1 MNDLTKAQSLG
12 FKFGKNGAHAARSM
26 MLEELRTLLASRSA
40 NASKDDYLADIVEF
54 NVLHK
59 STENARRLTFRHLV
73 DLYGMSPEIPLF
85 YVFRKL
91 WNVSEDA
98 QPLLA
103 FQLAVARDPL
113 LRGSI
118 PVIMELQEGEHL
130 PRETM
135 EAHLAH
141 DDPDRFS
148 PASLKSFSQNING
161 SWTMA
166 GYLTGRNKKF
176 KTQPKVSYV
185 NVAFA
190 LFLAHCHGVSGQ
202 RLFTSSWFQLLG
214 CDLAQGYELAYAASL
229 RGLINFKQASE
240 IIEVTFSNLIAPELM
255 A

>member
-1 MNDLTKAQSLG
+1 ML
-12 FKFGKNGAHAARSM
+12 FRS
-26 MLEELRTLLASRSA
+26 
-40 NASKDDYLADIVEF
+40 
-54 NVLHK
+54 
-59 STENARRLTFRHLV
+59 
-73 DLYGMSPEIPLF
+73 GMSPEIPLF
-85 YVFRKL
+85 NVFRKL
-91 WNVSEDA
+91 WDVSEDA

-130 PRETM
+130 PREAM